1 MSKSFFLLVFC
12 LSALLAPGALP
23 GSPPKAAE
31 AHPFLLYAKFLQD
44 TEVELSD
51 GSRWAM
57 DAGDCFP
64 IYMFKEQRTKV
75 ILQLGSSTFETET
88 ARLKVLT
95 EADTNAALL
104 SYRKNLENY
113 LRAKADNWKRDAK

>member
-1 MSKSFFLLVFC
+1 MSKSFFLLAFWM
-12 LSALLAPGALP
+12 LALLAPPANAA
-23 GSPPKAAE
+23 KAE
-31 AHPFLLYAKFLQD
+31 AKPFLIFAKFLQD

-75 ILQLGSSTFETET
+75 ILQLGSATFMADA
-88 ARLKVLT
+88 ARLKVLD
-95 EADTNAALL
+95 DTDNNAALV